1 MGFHH
6 LDHLMGGL
14 CVPNTEGR
22 MGKCLHIH
30 SQFHIELVR
39 PSIKPHS
46 HLTAVQADK
55 AIGNLLAKALVKSR
69 SAFPGPRS
77 KEVCGNEHL
86 LNLSPAQKNVVL
98 FPELLGKALNS
109 QPSST
114 PYQIFSRPNNHPDHL
129 NANLGRLS
137 PVLRNHQSPHLLIK
151 ALVPIAQNSE
161 RYPQHPPSLPQRQGA
176 GPEKSHCLFF
186 LPLWAVF
193 FLAARNSSTPWISQA
208 NLRPS
213 FSQYK

>member
-1 MGFHH
+1 MGFQH

-30 SQFHIELVR
+30 SQLHVELVR
-39 PSIKPHS
+39 LSIKPDGHS
-46 HLTAVQADK
+46 TAIQANK
-55 AIGNLLAKALVKSR
+55 TIGYLLAKALIESR
-69 SAFPGPRS
+69 SSFPGSCS
-77 KEVCGNEHL
+77 KKVVGNEHL
-86 LNLSPAQKNVVL
+86 LNLSPAQKNAVL
-98 FPELLGKALNS
+98 FPELPGKALNS

-186 LPLWAVF
+186 LPLGVVF
-193 FLAARNSSTPWISQA
+193 FLAARNSSTP
-208 NLRPS
+208 
-213 FSQYK
+213 